1 MKAILLPAVFLL
13 WGLTPGGAQ
22 APCKTNS
29 TDSLNL
35 QQARAYMVTL
45 INRDRQSQGR
55 APVTLDLVASGA
67 AQGHTDEMVEFGYSS
82 HWGLDGKM
90 PVERY
95 TEGGGADADAENEDD
110 SSGTS
115 DCSNT
120 ALTGSQAQ
128 STTGASTLPLVADPR
143 FSRAT
148 IEGIESDLFNE
159 QPPDGHRENILR
171 PNHNHVGIAISLAAE
186 GRSWRLACTQE
197 FVDQYGTYAPLPAE
211 VNPGDGF
218 DLQGKL
224 AKGLSV
230 QSVLVRYD
238 DLPKPMTV
246 DQLNQTGGYTVPQD
260 TIANYFLGDDAAP
273 VTTSNAPDGQQFAA
287 HIATPASWKPGLY
300 YIDVWANK
308 DGSKDPML
316 VSQRTMLIGNA
327 NYTQWSPWLVAKD
340 AKGKETSLNS
350 RKGCGPVG
358 QSGSTRAWTVQL
370 RNDDPASAYRIVY
383 ELFAANKNSPANWP
397 AGATTITLPAGQIFT
412 AQPDAT
418 IPNSQGC
425 TVQPHLFYSV
435 APAS

>member
-13 WGLTPGGAQ
+13 SGLIPAGAQ
-22 APCKTNS
+22 APCTTNS
-29 TDSLNL
+29 ADSLSL

-45 INRDRQSQGR
+45 INRDRQSQGSG
-55 APVTLDLVASGA
+55 PVTLDLVASGA
-67 AQGHTDEMVEFGYSS
+67 AQGHTDEMVEFGYSG

-95 TEGGGADADAENEDD
+95 TEGGGADYDSENEDG
-110 SSGTS
+110 SWGTS
-115 DCSNT
+115 ECSNT
-120 ALTGSQAQ
+120 ASSGSQAQ
-128 STTGASTLPLVADPR
+128 TATGAGSLTLIADPR

-148 IEGIESDLFNE
+148 IEKIESNLFNE
-159 QPPDGHRENILR
+159 QPPDGHRENIVR
-171 PNHNHVGIAISLAAE
+171 SIHNRVGIAISLGVQ

-197 FVDQYGTYAPLPAE
+197 FVDQYGAYAPLPAE

-218 DLQGKL
+218 DVQGKL

-260 TIANYFLGDDAAP
+260 TIANYFPGDNAAP

-287 HIATPASWKPGLY
+287 RIATPSNWKPGLY
-300 YIDVWANK
+300 YIEVWANK
-308 DGSKDPML
+308 AGSKAML
-316 VSQRTMLIGNA
+316 VSQRTMLIGDP
-327 NYTQWSPWLVAKD
+327 NYTQWSQWLVAKD

-350 RKGCGPVG
+350 RKGCSPIGA
-358 QSGSTRAWTVQL
+358 SGSTRAWTVQL
-370 RNDDPASAYRIVY
+370 RNDDPASAYRIVF
-383 ELFAANKNSPANWP
+383 ELFAANQNSPTNWP

-412 AQPDAT
+412 SQPDAT

-425 TVQPHLFYSV
+425 TVPPHLFYTV
-435 APAS
+435 DPAS